1 MKRRAF
7 TKPPSCCPLMA
18 EYVRKIWD
26 LGGGHGRQRLRPY
39 LERMA
44 QTEAPGLE
52 IERARYLAWWT
63 ATVLLPETL
72 AYVGFP
78 RSAQKLR
85 NPDARDWLKVG
96 ALISEALKPLREVLE
111 PMEGSMQVHIEKESF
126 AFARSTAADAHAA
139 VRLGHDMESLS
150 PDGDR
155 TDAYSAVGWCRQA
168 AFSSYMAFE
177 AACNGKPAAQ
187 TTAAWMDV
195 VLTGLDGLL
204 AVGQEA
210 KSIQAVHDGWRGR
223 EDHDPR

>member
-1 MKRRAF
+1 MTHIMTRDSSLGPQERG
-7 TKPPSCCPLMA
+7 SGYRVQGREGVSVVCPKCGERHDFLGDD
-18 EYVRKIWD
+18 YRQWD
-26 LGGGHGRQRLRPY
+26 
-39 LERMA
+39 
-44 QTEAPGLE
+44 
-52 IERARYLAWWT
+52 

-126 AFARSTAADAHAA
+126 AFARSTAAEAHAA

-177 AACNGKPAAQ
+177 AACDGKPAAQ
-187 TTAAWMDV
+187 NTASWMDV
-195 VLTGLDGLL
+195 ILTGLGGLL

-210 KSIQAVHDGWRGR
+210 KPLQGAGKLSLSPSARAGLL
-223 EDHDPR
+223 E

>member
-1 MKRRAF
+1 
-7 TKPPSCCPLMA
+7 
-18 EYVRKIWD
+18 
-26 LGGGHGRQRLRPY
+26 
-39 LERMA
+39 
-44 QTEAPGLE
+44 
-52 IERARYLAWWT
+52 
-63 ATVLLPETL
+63 
-72 AYVGFP
+72 
-78 RSAQKLR
+78 
-85 NPDARDWLKVG
+85 
-96 ALISEALKPLREVLE
+96 
-111 PMEGSMQVHIEKESF
+111 MQVHIEKESF